1 MPSSEG
7 SKMFDAGTKA
17 KLASPGANRYFSL
30 HFTEVKTLVK
40 SSVEKNHRG
49 TQQSELSTPWQL
61 QVVITPLFT
70 GKRQMIL
77 LGQQRASCHLTLW

>member
-40 SSVEKNHRG
+40 
-49 TQQSELSTPWQL
+49 
-61 QVVITPLFT
+61 
-70 GKRQMIL
+70 
-77 LGQQRASCHLTLW
+77 